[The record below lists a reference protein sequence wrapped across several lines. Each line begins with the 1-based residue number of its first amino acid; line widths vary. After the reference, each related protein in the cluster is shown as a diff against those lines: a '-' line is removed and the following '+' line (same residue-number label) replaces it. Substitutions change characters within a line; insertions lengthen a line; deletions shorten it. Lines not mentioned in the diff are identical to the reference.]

1 MFKLLIWK
9 HTQNG
14 ILGNVVPGFS
24 ATESLGVGASG
35 TKWVNGDSTSEVM
48 CFKQDLIFG
57 TCYLLINDFHWHLF
71 YGKKVN
77 ILAILLILH
86 SFPHIL

>member
-35 TKWVNGDSTSEVM
+35 TK
-48 CFKQDLIFG
+48 
-57 TCYLLINDFHWHLF
+57 
-71 YGKKVN
+71 
-77 ILAILLILH
+77 
-86 SFPHIL
+86 